1 MTKKKVIEKKNMP
14 ELPEVEQFRRL
25 LLPLVSK
32 TGRLQLARLSLETKP
47 PRKFLSDEDINVIN
61 EKDFCVSDVQ
71 RKGKLI
77 CLILRSDKY
86 KKTSY
91 LFVHM
96 GMTGRISNPSF
107 VPSLES
113 LKKNTEY
120 PPPYSYL
127 QFSNGDAEA
136 CFSDPRKFGSIQL
149 KDSLQDFDDLA
160 PDALKDMI
168 VHKSKIL
175 EKIRNQSAGIKGIL
189 LDQKR
194 SLSGVGNW
202 VADEVLY
209 QIEMHPDQNF
219 LTTDQANTLL
229 DTLYNILKIAVECR
243 DNSYPNEWLFH
254 YRWNSKKTTKDA
266 HGRLVTFITSGG
278 RTSAIVPSIQKKK
291 SQVKEEN
298 KSGDCNVPE
307 TFEENQQLA
316 NGKTKK
322 EDASKTEERK
332 QKKSKSV
339 KMKIESIQKKKKPRK
354 TKAKA
359 SLTKRRSPRF
369 S

>member
-1 MTKKKVIEKKNMP
+1 MP
-14 ELPEVEQFRRL
+14 ELPEVEQLRRL

-32 TGRLQLARLSLETKP
+32 TGRLQLTRLSLETKP
-47 PRKFLSDEDINVIN
+47 PRKFLSDEDINFIN
-61 EKDFCVSDVQ
+61 EKDFCISDVQ

-77 CLILRSDKY
+77 CLILKSDKY

-127 QFSNGDAEA
+127 KFSNGDAEA

-149 KDSLQDFDDLA
+149 KESLQDFDDLA

-168 VHKSKIL
+168 VHKSEIL

-229 DTLYNILKIAVECR
+229 DTLYDILTIAVDCR

-266 HGRLVTFITSGG
+266 QGRLVTFITSGG

-291 SQVKEEN
+291 SQVKE
-298 KSGDCNVPE
+298 SD
-307 TFEENQQLA
+307 
-316 NGKTKK
+316 GKTKK
-322 EDASKTEERK
+322 EDASKTKERK
-332 QKKSKSV
+332 RKKSKSV
-339 KMKIESIQKKKKPRK
+339 KMKIESIQKKKKPRT

>member
-1 MTKKKVIEKKNMP
+1 MP

-77 CLILRSDKY
+77 CLILQSDKY
-86 KKTSY
+86 QKTSY

-127 QFSNGDAEA
+127 KFSNGDAEA

-149 KDSLQDFDDLA
+149 KDSQQDFDDLA

-209 QIEMHPDQNF
+209 QIEMHPDQNY
-219 LTTDQANTLL
+219 LSTDQANTLL

-266 HGRLVTFITSGG
+266 KGRLVTFITSGG
-278 RTSAIVPSIQKKK
+278 RTSAIVPSIQRKRM
-291 SQVKEEN
+291 
-298 KSGDCNVPE
+298 
-307 TFEENQQLA
+307 LA
-316 NGKTKK
+316 KK
-322 EDASKTEERK
+322 EDASKTKERK

-339 KMKIESIQKKKKPRK
+339 KMKIESIQKKKKPRT